1 MSTDT
6 SEKGLESLIEEG
18 LLNGGYI
25 KRTSVDYNK
34 EFALDEGV
42 LRQFLENT
50 QRENVE
56 RTRIYASEQ
65 NTRKFYERLRNQI
78 TQRGVVDVLRHGVDH
93 NATKFLLYY
102 PTPVEGNI
110 AAAAQ
115 YRQNKFAVVRQLH
128 FSQNAP
134 SLSVDMVLMLN
145 GLPILAMELKNS
157 ISCQTTDDAVHQY
170 KTDRDPK
177 ELLFQ
182 KKRCA
187 VHFAVD
193 DETIMMCTELK
204 GEQSW
209 FLPFNKG
216 VDDGAGNPVNPNGL
230 KTSYLWEDILQK
242 TCLSDILENFASVI
256 KEKDEDTGKM
266 KEKVIWPRYHQLKA
280 VNRLIADTK
289 EIGRG
294 HRYLIQHSAGSG
306 KSNTITWLS
315 FKLVNMKEQDGIT
328 PHFRSTI
335 VVTDRVVLDK
345 QIRNNIFAFINNKSI
360 VAWAD
365 DSEALRKALS
375 GGKSIVVTTIE
386 KFPFI
391 LQTLGQ
397 EMANSNFAV
406 VIDEAHSSQ
415 TGGMASALNRILAG
429 YGYKGKQDIENED
442 GLNDLMEYVVA
453 GRMMAKNVN
462 FYAFTATPKNKTL
475 EMFGVPV
482 VRENGELGHDPFDLY
497 SMKQAIEEGFILDV
511 TKYYTTYDSFYKILK
526 DTETNPEF
534 DRDQAAKKL
543 RVWVESRPET
553 VEKKA
558 RIMVEHFHES
568 ICHKIGGE
576 ARCMVVC
583 NGIERAID
591 YFFAIKDLLKQRNS
605 PYEAIVAFS
614 GTKEYKGKQ
623 LDETQLNKFPSSQIE
638 KKFKG
643 GNYRFL
649 IVADKF
655 QTGYDNPLLHTMYVD
670 KTLTDIKAVQTL
682 SRLNRVHPKKMDT
695 CVLDFV
701 NKAEDIQKSFQKYY
715 KQTSLSRETDINK
728 VSDLLATCDQSLVYT
743 EEEVIDF
750 NLKFWNGEPRQKLDP
765 ILDKCVERF
774 NAIGEEEGEERQA
787 EIKGAMKMFVRT
799 YEYLAA
805 LMPYG
810 NPDWEKKDTFFHFL
824 IRKLPKLKRED
835 WAEGLLELVDFDKYR
850 VTKKTDEEI
859 RLANENTEIE
869 PVPVGEPHGYTDDPN
884 METLEKIVDDF
895 NDIFGDIEWGDADL
909 VKQQVKSVVQNL
921 QKNDEV
927 RDTLLNNDE
936 GMQLQVVH
944 DSISQ
949 ELGVITANSSEMQRR
964 YLSQPD
970 IQQRLDALVLMRLQE
985 QLNPEINERL
995 LQEKLVEEFTQD
1007 FMQLCGVHYRSL
1019 EEVAEWLFKV
1029 LDAETIQSLDGIKKI
1044 RRIINL
1050 IYRTEGRTEDMQDWL
1065 QLLLSG
1071 FEPYMKKMYYL
1082 REGKELTREDGKNV
1096 QFLDAAK
1103 AMGVNKLHY
1112 DMPEEYNQMKTYY
1125 EFVHAQRNDTTHQ
1138 APVIEDKDVKP
1149 GIHMTMAMYL
1159 YSTMISITDMEMSG
1173 IIDGTP
1179 HVGSTAKVVSI
1190 TDELQEDKAAKIVP
1204 YVTHLPFY
1212 PTLKAACHSFDEVE
1226 QVNATYQGATL
1237 NDDVDW
1243 IDVSNEM
1250 SHLDK
1255 SMFIVKA
1262 MGDSMMPKI
1271 NDGDYCVFSFGVA
1284 GSHEGDIVLAELD
1297 RIYSGEDSACV
1308 IKKYHSEKAETE
1320 DSWEHTSIELIPLN
1334 SDYDTI
1340 KVEVGNEPRIIG
1352 VLKKVIRR

>member
-1 MSTDT
+1 MPTDT
-6 SEKGLESLIEEG
+6 SERGLENLIVKSL
-18 LLNGGYI
+18 LDGGYI
-25 KRTSVDYNK
+25 KRENNDFNK
-34 EFALDEGV
+34 EFALDEG
-42 LRQFLENT
+42 LLCQFLLET
-50 QRENVE
+50 QKEKVE
-56 RTRIYASEQ
+56 RARIFANEA

-102 PTPVEGNI
+102 PTPIAGNL
-110 AAAAQ
+110 AATVQ
-115 YRQNKFAVVRQLH
+115 YKQNKFSEVPRLH
-128 FSQNAP
+128 YSQNAP
-134 SLSVDMVLMLN
+134 LLSVDMVLMLN
-145 GLPILAMELKNS
+145 GLPIITMELKNS
-157 ISCQTTDDAVHQY
+157 ISCQNTEDAIRQY
-170 KTDRDPK
+170 RTDRDHK

-193 DETIMMCTELK
+193 DETVMMCTELK
-204 GEQSW
+204 GAESW

-216 VDDGAGNPVNPNGL
+216 VNDGAGNPVNPNGL

-242 TCLSDILENFASVI
+242 PCLSDILENFASVI
-256 KEKDEDTGKM
+256 KEKDEDTGKT
-266 KEKVIWPRYHQLKA
+266 KEKVIWPRYHQLRA
-280 VNRLIADTK
+280 VNRLLEDSK
-289 EIGRG
+289 VNGRG

-345 QIRNNIFAFINNKSI
+345 QIRNNIFAFVNNKSI

-429 YGYKGKQDIENED
+429 YGYKGRQDIENED

-475 EMFGVPV
+475 EMFGVPYLK
-482 VRENGELGHDPFDLY
+482 ESGEKAYMPFDLY

-511 TKYYTTYDSFYKILK
+511 TKHYTTYDSFYKILK
-526 DTETNPEF
+526 NTEANPEF
-534 DRDQAAKKL
+534 DKDQAAKKL

-576 ARCMVVC
+576 ARAMVVC

-591 YFFAIKDLLKQRNS
+591 YYYAIKKILKERNS
-605 PYEAIVAFS
+605 PYDVIVAFS

-638 KKFKG
+638 KKFKT

-670 KTLTDIKAVQTL
+670 KTLSDIKAVQTL
-682 SRLNRVHPKKMDT
+682 SRLNRVHPKKLDT

-701 NKAEDIQKSFQKYY
+701 NDAKDIQEAFQKYY
-715 KQTSLSRETDINK
+715 KQTLLSHETDINK
-728 VSDLLATCDQSLVYT
+728 VSDLLDVCDHSLVYT
-743 EEEVIDF
+743 EEEVTDF
-750 NLKFWNGEPRQKLDP
+750 NLRFWKGEPRERLDP
-765 ILDKCVERF
+765 ILDACAERF
-774 NAIGEEEGEERQA
+774 VAIGEEDGEDRQA

-810 NPDWEKKDTFFHFL
+810 NTDWEKKDLFFHFL
-824 IRKLPKLKRED
+824 LRKLPKLQRED
-835 WAEGLLELVDFDKYR
+835 WAEGLLELVDFEKYR
-850 VTKKTDEEI
+850 VTKKNDEEI
-859 RLANENTEIE
+859 LLANLNTEID
-869 PVPVGEPHGYTDDPN
+869 PVPVGEPHGFTIDPN

-909 VKQQVKSVVQNL
+909 VRQQVRTVVQNL
-921 QKNDEV
+921 QQSDEV

-936 GMQLQVVH
+936 NIQLQVVH
-944 DSISQ
+944 DNISQ
-949 ELGVITANSSEMQRR
+949 ELGIITANSSEMQRR

-985 QLNPEINERL
+985 QLNPEINEKL
-995 LQEKLVEEFTQD
+995 LQEKLVEEFTED
-1007 FMQLCGVHYRSL
+1007 FMQLCGVRYRSL
-1019 EEVAEWLFKV
+1019 EEVAKWLFKV
-1029 LDAETIQSLDGIKKI
+1029 LDTETIQSLDGIKKI

-1050 IYRTEGRTEDMQDWL
+1050 IYRTQGRDEDMQDWL

-1071 FEPYMKKMYYL
+1071 FEPYLKKMYYL
-1082 REGKELTREDGKNV
+1082 CEGKELTRLDGKHV

-1103 AMGVNKLHY
+1103 AMRVNQLHY
-1112 DMPEEYNQMKTYY
+1112 DMPEEYNNMKTYY
-1125 EFVHAQRNDTTHQ
+1125 EFVHSQRNDTTHQ
-1138 APVIEDKDVKP
+1138 APVIENKDVKP

-1159 YSTMISITDMEMSG
+1159 YSTMISITDMEMG
-1173 IIDGTP
+1173 ETR
-1179 HVGSTAKVVSI
+1179 H
-1190 TDELQEDKAAKIVP
+1190 
-1204 YVTHLPFY
+1204 
-1212 PTLKAACHSFDEVE
+1212 E
-1226 QVNATYQGATL
+1226 QVKLERVESDMQVYQLATSLLALPSGASILT
-1237 NDDVDW
+1237 
-1243 IDVSNEM
+1243 IARACIEKYGERYSTM
-1250 SHLDK
+1250 S
-1255 SMFIVKA
+1255 VKEW
-1262 MGDSMMPKI
+1262 
-1271 NDGDYCVFSFGVA
+1271 Y
-1284 GSHEGDIVLAELD
+1284 L
-1297 RIYSGEDSACV
+1297 
-1308 IKKYHSEKAETE
+1308 
-1320 DSWEHTSIELIPLN
+1320 
-1334 SDYDTI
+1334 
-1340 KVEVGNEPRIIG
+1340 
-1352 VLKKVIRR
+1352 VIREFVERKVQRYEIPENENVYWMAAEPNHEDAE

>member
-1 MSTDT
+1 MISDT
-6 SEKGLESLIEEG
+6 SEKSLEALIEEG
-18 LLNGGYI
+18 LLRGGYI
-25 KRTSVDYNK
+25 KRTSNDYNK
-34 EFALDEGV
+34 EYALDEGV
-42 LRQFLENT
+42 LRQFLEDT
-50 QRENVE
+50 QREKVL
-56 RTRIYASEQ
+56 RTRIFASEM

-78 TQRGVVDVLRHGVDH
+78 TQRGIVDVLRHGVDH
-93 NATKFLLYY
+93 NATKFILYY
-102 PTPVEGNI
+102 PTPVGGNV

-115 YRQNKFAVVRQLH
+115 YRQNKFTEIRQLH
-128 FSQNAP
+128 YSQNAP
-134 SLSVDMVLMLN
+134 SLSVDMTLMLN
-145 GLPILAMELKNS
+145 GLPIITMELKNS
-157 ISCQTTDDAVHQY
+157 VSCQTTADAVHQY
-170 KTDRDPK
+170 CTDRDPK

-193 DETIMMCTELK
+193 DETVMMCTALS
-204 GEQSW
+204 GAQSW

-216 VDDGAGNPVNPNGL
+216 VNDGAGNPVNPFGL
-230 KTSYLWEDILQK
+230 NTSYLWEDILQK
-242 TCLSDILENFASVI
+242 PCLSDILEDFASVV

-280 VNRLIADTK
+280 VNRLVTDTK
-289 EIGRG
+289 ENGRG

-335 VVTDRVVLDK
+335 VVTDRVNLDK
-345 QIRNNIFAFINNKSI
+345 QIRNNIFAFINNKSV

-397 EMANSNFAV
+397 EMANNNFAV

-429 YGYKGKQDIENED
+429 YGYKGRQDIENED

-475 EMFGVPV
+475 EMFGTPV
-482 VRENGELGHDPFDLY
+482 QKPDGEIGYEPFDLY

-511 TKYYTTYDSFYKILK
+511 TKNYTTYDSFYKILK
-526 DTETNPEF
+526 STEANPEF
-534 DRDQAAKKL
+534 DKDQAAKKL
-543 RVWVESRPET
+543 RIWVENRPET

-568 ICHKIGGE
+568 ISHKIGGE
-576 ARCMVVC
+576 ARAMVVC

-591 YFFAIKDLLKQRNS
+591 YFYEIKKLLKERNS
-605 PYEAIVAFS
+605 PYDAIVAFS

-623 LDETQLNKFPSSQIE
+623 LDEAQLNKFPSSQIE
-638 KKFKG
+638 KKFKA

-682 SRLNRVHPKKMDT
+682 SRLNRVHPKKIDT
-695 CVLDFV
+695 CVIDFA
-701 NKAEDIQKSFQKYY
+701 NQTKDIQDAFQRYY
-715 KQTSLSRETDINK
+715 KQTSLSHETDINK
-728 VSDLLATCDQSLVYT
+728 VSDLLDVCDQSLVYT
-743 EEEVIDF
+743 EEEVTEF
-750 NLKFWNGEPRQKLDP
+750 NLRFWRGDPRQQLDP
-765 ILDKCVERF
+765 ILDTCVERF
-774 NAIGEEEGEERQA
+774 NKIGEEDGEDRQA

-799 YEYLAA
+799 YEYLGA

-810 NPDWEKKDTFFHFL
+810 NPEWEKKNTFFHFL

-835 WAEGLLELVDFDKYR
+835 WAAGLLDLVDFDKYR
-850 VTKKTDEEI
+850 VTKKTDQEI
-859 RLANENTEIE
+859 QLANASAEVE
-869 PVPVGEPHGYTDDPN
+869 PVPVGQPHGVDIDPN

-895 NDIFGDIEWGDADL
+895 NDVFGDVEWGDAD
-909 VKQQVKSVVQNL
+909 VVRQQVRNVVQNL
-921 QKNDEV
+921 QKSDEI

-936 GMQLQVVH
+936 NIQLQVVH

-949 ELGVITANSSEMQRR
+949 ELGIITANSSEMQRR
-964 YLSQPD
+964 YLSQPE
-970 IQQRLDALVLMRLQE
+970 IQQRLDALILMRLQE
-985 QLNPEINERL
+985 QLNPEINERI
-995 LQEKLVEEFTQD
+995 LQEKLVEEFTED
-1007 FMQLCGVHYRSL
+1007 FMQLCGVQYRSL

-1029 LDAETIQSLDGIKKI
+1029 LDAETIHSLDGIKNI

-1050 IYRTEGRTEDMQDWL
+1050 IYRTQGRDEDMRDWL
-1065 QLLLSG
+1065 QLLLGG
-1071 FEPYMKKMYYL
+1071 FEPYLKKMYYL
-1082 REGKELTREDGKNV
+1082 REGKELAREDGKHV

-1103 AMGVNKLHY
+1103 AMHVNKLHY
-1112 DMPEEYNQMKTYY
+1112 DVPEELNQMKVYY
-1125 EFVHAQRNDTTHQ
+1125 EFVHDQRNDTAHQ
-1138 APVIEDKDVKP
+1138 APVIENKDVKP

-1159 YSTMISITDMEMSG
+1159 YSTMISITDMDISG

-1179 HVGSTAKVVSI
+1179 HIA
-1190 TDELQEDKAAKIVP
+1190 
-1204 YVTHLPFY
+1204 
-1212 PTLKAACHSFDEVE
+1212 
-1226 QVNATYQGATL
+1226 
-1237 NDDVDW
+1237 
-1243 IDVSNEM
+1243 
-1250 SHLDK
+1250 
-1255 SMFIVKA
+1255 
-1262 MGDSMMPKI
+1262 I
-1271 NDGDYCVFSFGVA
+1271 N
-1284 GSHEGDIVLAELD
+1284 
-1297 RIYSGEDSACV
+1297 
-1308 IKKYHSEKAETE
+1308 
-1320 DSWEHTSIELIPLN
+1320 
-1334 SDYDTI
+1334 
-1340 KVEVGNEPRIIG
+1340 
-1352 VLKKVIRR
+1352 